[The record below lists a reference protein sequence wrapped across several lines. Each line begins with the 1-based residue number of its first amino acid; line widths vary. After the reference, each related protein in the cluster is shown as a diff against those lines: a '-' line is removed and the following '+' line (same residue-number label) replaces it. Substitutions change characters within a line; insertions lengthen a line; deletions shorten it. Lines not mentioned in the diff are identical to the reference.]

1 MWIDQEEVIRMIRVN
16 SVAYKH
22 VLSHEWERAHHLREF
37 RAGQLTREE
46 VCDADFLLR
55 AAAEHHGRTMDK
67 ECPVC
72 GCLLYTSDAADE
84 ATIV

>member
-37 RAGQLTREE
+37 RAGQLTRED
-46 VCDADFLLR
+46 VCDADFF
-55 AAAEHHGRTMDK
+55 AARR
-67 ECPVC
+67 
-72 GCLLYTSDAADE
+72 S
-84 ATIV
+84 

>member
-1 MWIDQEEVIRMIRVN
+1 MIRVN

-72 GCLLYTSDAADE
+72 GEPLRLTRWVYGCLLYTSPSPRDRG
-84 ATIV
+84 